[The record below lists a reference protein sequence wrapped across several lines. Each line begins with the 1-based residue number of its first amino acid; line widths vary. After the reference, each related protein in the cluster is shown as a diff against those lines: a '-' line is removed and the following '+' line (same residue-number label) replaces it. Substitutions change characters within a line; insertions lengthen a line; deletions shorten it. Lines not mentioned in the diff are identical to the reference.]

1 MKDNDW
7 RRFSDLKTR
16 KHSVTLYDR
25 RSFEELGVIWRMA
38 GEWMEPTSW
47 PRGLMSTCRKQSR
60 KLETLVLNGWSR
72 KVEISTMKFHEIRNS
87 VVLEVLI
94 LRISVPNYK
103 TSWCF
108 TLTNLGLC
116 SSPGTVSCITYY
128 SKTSSVIISQ
138 LQCTHGG
145 TPIHARVLATE
156 TVHHNST
163 TKEEGESTSSEREEV
178 ASWTAYS
185 DSYMSCDNISTER
198 LCSSFC
204 FKTKSCHKHLCPCYS
219 AT

>member
-1 MKDNDW
+1 MKDSDW
-7 RRFSDLKTR
+7 RRLSILKTR

-25 RSFEELGVIWRMA
+25 RSFAELREIWRMA
-38 GEWMEPTSW
+38 GEWMEPASW
-47 PRGLMSTCRKQSR
+47 PRGLMWTCRKRSR
-60 KLETLVLNGWSR
+60 KLETLVINWWSR

-94 LRISVPNYK
+94 LRTSVPNYK

-116 SSPGTVSCITYY
+116 SSPGTVSCITYD
-128 SKTSSVIISQ
+128 SETSSVIVSQ

-163 TKEEGESTSSEREEV
+163 TKEEGESATGEREEV
-178 ASWTAYS
+178 VSRTA
-185 DSYMSCDNISTER
+185 
-198 LCSSFC
+198 
-204 FKTKSCHKHLCPCYS
+204 
-219 AT
+219 